1 MCSAQAPAADGE
13 GAAAEPA
20 EEGAAAASEG
30 AASGTELADA
40 CLVIAKLAAGLLAPD
55 RRPEAAAAD
64 GLTSFLLE
72 PANAEVLE
80 AVCQQAAAGAA
91 MHRIAA
97 QTALLAVARPAL
109 LRSWANFQAPS
120 QSHMS
125 HCAC

>member
-1 MCSAQAPAADGE
+1 MF
-13 GAAAEPA
+13 GA
-20 EEGAAAASEG
+20 GTRVLMLVLVQAAAASEG

-40 CLVIAKLAAGLLAPD
+40 CLVIAKLAEAGVQAPD
-55 RRPEAAAAD
+55 SLVPEAKAAAD
-64 GLTSFLLE
+64 SDGTSFLLE

-109 LRSWANFQAPS
+109 LRSWANSQAPS
-120 QSHMS
+120 QTRMS
-125 HCAC
+125 HSAC